1 MWRGFKSYPGNFCV
15 LQAWPKNKT
24 RLLCKDTVKRM
35 RRPATDGE
43 KPLWERELR
52 TVRQDRKR
60 TPRTTERTRTD
71 SLGRKSRTDPSAKTT
86 RRWQASPRQ
95 STASGGA
102 PQLDGHHA
110 RPATTPSAHE
120 DAGQQRPSPLAR
132 AQHGAPAPGDR
143 LAAPSRLNRR
153 PPLDPAPVLLG
164 AYPTEPRSSAQNP
177 ARVQTAAQTW
187 TRPGRPTGG
196 DGAQPAVHPEGGV
209 HLSSSEK

>member
-1 MWRGFKSYPGNFCV
+1 M

-71 SLGRKSRTDPSAKTT
+71 SLGQKSRTDPSAKTT

-95 STASGGA
+95 SMASGGA
-102 PQLDGHHA
+102 PQLDGHRA

-132 AQHGAPAPGDR
+132 A
-143 LAAPSRLNRR
+143 
-153 PPLDPAPVLLG
+153 
-164 AYPTEPRSSAQNP
+164 
-177 ARVQTAAQTW
+177 ARCP
-187 TRPGRPTGG
+187 RPGRQAGG
-196 DGAQPAVHPEGGV
+196 SFSAKQTPAARPSPRAPGRLPNGAKVERAKPRTRAD
-209 HLSSSEK
+209 SSPNVDATRTSYRRGRGAARSPSRGWSAFEQQ

>member
-1 MWRGFKSYPGNFCV
+1 M

-71 SLGRKSRTDPSAKTT
+71 SLGQKSRTDPSAKTT

-102 PQLDGHHA
+102 PQLDGHHTQCPRGRGAATPITAGESAA
-110 RPATTPSAHE
+110 RCPRPGRQAGGSFSAKQTPAA
-120 DAGQQRPSPLAR
+120 RPSPR
-132 AQHGAPAPGDR
+132 APGRSPNGAKVERAKPRPRADSSPNVDATR
-143 LAAPSRLNRR
+143 TSYRRGRGAARGPSR
-153 PPLDPAPVLLG
+153 G
-164 AYPTEPRSSAQNP
+164 WSAFEQ
-177 ARVQTAAQTW
+177 Q
-187 TRPGRPTGG
+187 
-196 DGAQPAVHPEGGV
+196 
-209 HLSSSEK
+209 